1 MVDDLNKKLYPG
13 FDLTFEELRAI
24 ENKGKGK
31 IAIVDYS
38 NMIWVGEAIEEIV
51 KQEDTSVEIEFI
63 KPDEERLG
71 SLRKLLKIDLP
82 IEEVKETFVK
92 NKRIIGVSSG
102 KGGVGKSTASSMLA
116 LSMVHDFKKKV
127 GVVDADIWGYSI
139 PKMLGAIF
147 PPIPLEGRILPAYV
161 NGVKVISMD
170 YFAKKDEAV
179 IWRGP
184 MLHKAIEQFLYEVI
198 WQDLDFLIID
208 MPPGTG
214 DVSIS
219 ISQLLSVSETL
230 IVTTPQRTA
239 SEVAQRAG
247 IMANKVKS
255 DVLGVIENMSYLED
269 GEKKLSPYG
278 EGGGK
283 ELAKNLDT
291 KFLGSIPLDP
301 IVGRLADEGNLINAK
316 NTEVYKVFTKIS
328 EEIINSKPKKI
339 PINIK
344 INQ

>member
-1 MVDDLNKKLYPG
+1 M
-13 FDLTFEELRAI
+13 
-24 ENKGKGK
+24 
-31 IAIVDYS
+31 
-38 NMIWVGEAIEEIV
+38 
-51 KQEDTSVEIEFI
+51 
-63 KPDEERLG
+63 
-71 SLRKLLKIDLP
+71 
-82 IEEVKETFVK
+82 
-92 NKRIIGVSSG
+92 
-102 KGGVGKSTASSMLA
+102 
-116 LSMVHDFKKKV
+116 
-127 GVVDADIWGYSI
+127 
-139 PKMLGAIF
+139 
-147 PPIPLEGRILPAYV
+147 
-161 NGVKVISMD
+161 
-170 YFAKKDEAV
+170 
-179 IWRGP
+179 
-184 MLHKAIEQFLYEVI
+184 
-198 WQDLDFLIID
+198 
-208 MPPGTG
+208 
-214 DVSIS
+214 
-219 ISQLLSVSETL
+219 SETL

-269 GEKKLSPYG
+269 GEKKLYPYG